1 MGNSPAPEDHR
12 CGFVACLG
20 RTNVG
25 KSTLLNRMLGLKLGI
40 VSRKPQTTRRQV
52 RGIVNPEGGQVVL
65 VDTPGLPGVS
75 SAVNE
80 SLEREALRGVEN
92 SDVVLAITDPMGR
105 KRKEEEEKMLRI
117 VAGSSRPALLALNK
131 IDLIS
136 PDDTLPLIARYQE
149 TGLFREIVPVSAVR
163 GTNID
168 RLTSALVASVPA
180 GPPLYPRD
188 IVSDQPERDFFAE
201 MVREKIF
208 RSVHQELPYAT
219 AVVVDSVEE
228 DRKTGFYRVAATI
241 FVERQSQKGILIGE
255 GGQVLK
261 KIGMEARKDM
271 ERLTGGKVY
280 LALWVK
286 VRKNWTR
293 DPQSLRE
300 FGFD

>member
-1 MGNSPAPEDHR
+1 MENSTSVEDHR

-25 KSTLLNRMLGLKLGI
+25 KSTLLNRLLGVKLGI

-52 RGIVNPEGGQVVL
+52 RGIINPAGGQVVL
-65 VDTPGLPGVS
+65 VDTPGLPGVN

-92 SDVVLAITDPMGR
+92 SDVVLAITDLMGS
-105 KRKEEEEKMLRI
+105 KRKEEEEKMLAI
-117 VAGSSRPALLALNK
+117 VAGSSRVALLALNK
-131 IDLIS
+131 VDLIS
-136 PDDTLPLIARYQE
+136 PDDTLPLIARYQG
-149 TGLFREIVPVSAVR
+149 TGLFREIIPVSAVR

-168 RLTSALVASVPA
+168 KLTASLVASVPA
-180 GPPLYPRD
+180 GPPLFPRD

-219 AVVVDSVEE
+219 AVVVDSVNE
-228 DRKTGFYRVAATI
+228 DLKTHFYRVEATI
-241 FVERQSQKGILIGE
+241 YVERQSQKGILIGE
-255 GGQVLK
+255 GGRVLK

-271 ERLTGGKVY
+271 ERLTGGKVF
-280 LALWVK
+280 LSLWVK

-293 DPQSLRE
+293 DPRSLRE

>member
-1 MGNSPAPEDHR
+1 MGRRNSPGDHR

-25 KSTLLNRMLGLKLGI
+25 KSTLLNRLLGLKLGI
-40 VSRKPQTTRRQV
+40 VSKKPQTTRRQV
-52 RGIVNPEGGQVVL
+52 RGIMNPPGGQVIL

-80 SLEREALRGVEN
+80 SLEKEALRGVES
-92 SDVVLAITDPMGR
+92 SDVVLAITDPAGWR
-105 KRKEEEEKMLRI
+105 RKEEEEKMLRI
-117 VAGSSRPALLALNK
+117 VEESARPALLALNK
-131 IDLIS
+131 VDLIT
-136 PDDTLPLIARYQE
+136 PDDSLPLIARYLE
-149 TGLFREIVPVSAVR
+149 TGLFREIIPVSAVR

-168 RLTSALVASVPA
+168 RLSASLVASVPVS
-180 GPPLYPRD
+180 PPLFPRD
-188 IVSDQPERDFFAE
+188 IVSDQPERDFFGE

-219 AVVVDSVEE
+219 AVVVESVEE
-228 DRKTGFYRVAATI
+228 DEETGFYRVAATI
-241 FVERQSQKGILIGE
+241 HVERQSQKGILIGQ
-255 GGQVLK
+255 GGKVLK

-271 ERLTGGKVY
+271 ERLTGGKVF
-280 LALWVK
+280 LSLWVK

>member
-1 MGNSPAPEDHR
+1 MGRRNSPGDHR

-25 KSTLLNRMLGLKLGI
+25 KSTLLNRLLGLKLGI
-40 VSRKPQTTRRQV
+40 VSKKPQTTRRQV
-52 RGIVNPEGGQVVL
+52 RGIMNPPGGQVIL

-80 SLEREALRGVEN
+80 SLEKEALRGVES
-92 SDVVLAITDPMGR
+92 SDVVLAITDPAGSR
-105 KRKEEEEKMLRI
+105 RKEEEEKMLRI
-117 VAGSSRPALLALNK
+117 VEGSTRPALLALNK
-131 IDLIS
+131 VDLIT
-136 PDDTLPLIARYQE
+136 PDDSLPLIARYLE
-149 TGLFREIVPVSAVR
+149 TGLFREIIPVSAVR

-168 RLTSALVASVPA
+168 RLSASLVASVPVS
-180 GPPLYPRD
+180 PPLFPRD
-188 IVSDQPERDFFAE
+188 IVSDQPERDFFGE

-219 AVVVDSVEE
+219 AVVVESVEE
-228 DRKTGFYRVAATI
+228 DEETGFYRVAATI
-241 FVERQSQKGILIGE
+241 HVERQSQKGILIGQ
-255 GGQVLK
+255 GGKVLK

-271 ERLTGGKVY
+271 ERLTGGKVF
-280 LALWVK
+280 LSLWVK